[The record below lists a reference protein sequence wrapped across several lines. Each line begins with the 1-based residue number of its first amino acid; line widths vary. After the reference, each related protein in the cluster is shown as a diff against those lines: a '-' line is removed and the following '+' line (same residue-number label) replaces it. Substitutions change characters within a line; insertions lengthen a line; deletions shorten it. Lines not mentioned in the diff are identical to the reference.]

1 MTISEPMTLLTDYVL
16 AGVTAWLCFLLFK
29 HSEIQKSRKFWAL
42 AFAALALG
50 AFLGGTWHGF
60 VQSDL
65 LWKATV
71 LAVGVAS
78 FAMLAGSAC
87 AVLTGRWRSFV
98 LAFAVV
104 KLIMYSGWMLVHD
117 EFIFVVVDTAV
128 AFAAVALLHLWRFNG
143 WILAGVAVSV
153 AAALV
158 QASGFALHRH
168 FNHNDLYHVIQI
180 AAMVLFY
187 RGARQL
193 RDYRSAS
200 AARGPSAPGSHRDPW
215 PGAR

>member
-1 MTISEPMTLLTDYVL
+1 MTIHEPMTLLTDYVL
-16 AGVTAWLCFLLFK
+16 AGVTAWLCFLLSK
-29 HSEIQKSRKFWAL
+29 HSEIHSSRKFWAL

-60 VQSDL
+60 VQNDL
-65 LWKATV
+65 LWKATL

-87 AVLTGRWRSFV
+87 AVLSGRVRSFV

-104 KLIMYSGWMLVHD
+104 KLIIYSGWMLVHD
-117 EFIFVVVDTAV
+117 EFIFVVVDTGV
-128 AFAAVALLHLWRFNG
+128 AFAAVALLHIWKLNG

-158 QASGFALHRH
+158 QASGFALHQH

-180 AAMVLFY
+180 VAMVLFY

-193 RDYRSAS
+193 ED
-200 AARGPSAPGSHRDPW
+200 ARGA
-215 PGAR
+215 

>member
-1 MTISEPMTLLTDYVL
+1 MTLSEPMTLLTDYAL
-16 AGVTAWLCFLLFK
+16 GGVTAWLCFLLFK
-29 HSEIQKSRKFWAL
+29 HQQQQSARKFWAL

-60 VQSDL
+60 VQNDV

-71 LAVGVAS
+71 LSVGVAS
-78 FAMLAGSAC
+78 FAMLAGSAIA
-87 AVLTGRWRSFV
+87 AVSGTARNLILT
-98 LAFAVV
+98 LAVA
-104 KLIMYSGWMLVHD
+104 KLLLYSAWMLKRD
-117 EFIFVVVDTAV
+117 EFIFVVLDTGI

-143 WILAGVAVSV
+143 WSLAGVAVSV

-158 QASGFALHRH
+158 QASGFAPHRH

-180 AAMVLFY
+180 AAMVLLY

-193 RDYRSAS
+193 RDA
-200 AARGPSAPGSHRDPW
+200 
-215 PGAR
+215 

>member
-1 MTISEPMTLLTDYVL
+1 MTIHEPMTLLTDYVL

-29 HSEIQKSRKFWAL
+29 NSEIHNSRKFWAL

-60 VQSDL
+60 LQNDL

-71 LAVGVAS
+71 LSVGIAS
-78 FAMLAGSAC
+78 FAMLFGSAF
-87 AVLTGRWRSFV
+87 AVLTGTLRSFM

-104 KLIMYSGWMLVHD
+104 KLLIYSGWMLMHD
-117 EFIFVVVDTAV
+117 EFIFVVVDTGV
-128 AFAAVALLHLWRFNG
+128 AFAAVALLHLWKLNR
-143 WILAGVAVSV
+143 WILAGVAVSG

-180 AAMVLFY
+180 AAMVLLY

-193 RDYRSAS
+193 RDC
-200 AARGPSAPGSHRDPW
+200 
-215 PGAR
+215 